1 MEIDD
6 QIICFPGDRICA
18 SDESTIGG
26 EGTYERGKYIHAS
39 LAGIVEKSNEN
50 NVSLM
55 RKQVNKN
62 MKFLVLF

>member
-39 LAGIVEKSNEN
+39 LAGLVEKSSEN
-50 NVSLM
+50 NVSFWKSM
-55 RKQVNKN
+55 
-62 MKFLVLF
+62 